1 MAKIDTYRGKKIDEL
16 QKMSIEE
23 FAKIVPARQRRTL
36 LRGFNEP
43 QKKLMTRL
51 RTKTKPVKTQVR
63 SMIII
68 PEMVGKRVLIHNGK
82 EWITLDINIEML
94 GYRLGDFALTR
105 KIVRH
110 SSPGVGAT
118 RGSKFMPLK

>member
-51 RTKTKPVKTQVR
+51 RTETKPVKTQVR